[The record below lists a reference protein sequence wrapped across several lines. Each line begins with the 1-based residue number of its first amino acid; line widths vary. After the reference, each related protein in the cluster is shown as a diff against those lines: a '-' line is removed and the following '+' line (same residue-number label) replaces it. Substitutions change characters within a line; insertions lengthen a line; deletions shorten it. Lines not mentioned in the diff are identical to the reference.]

1 MILSRSFLLGV
12 ALLAASDLAVDR
24 LPAPPTVGPLLASMA
39 LLPVPS
45 LLARWSGRR
54 LARAAIL
61 GWQLG
66 RAMRLWV
73 RLESLSVP
81 LAYAVML
88 FAANLEDFARA
99 TAPQSDALHTTV
111 LLLPLLLLEG
121 SFRMAQAHTNSW
133 FAVRSLLPPHP
144 LAATWGRGSALM
156 AAALVGAAA
165 VLDVAGHDRH
175 VAVFLSST
183 YVGNTAS
190 LLFAIAVLSVVLAPL
205 LILALSTDRRLPSG
219 LDGLVRDTCHSLGFP
234 PSAVRVMRSGGRLV
248 TAALV
253 GPLPWPRYLLLTD
266 GLLAVLDPFALR
278 GVVAHEV
285 GHARARHP
293 GLLLLL
299 FVVVPVLAIHPLAS
313 LDLESLGPENL
324 AIGGLV
330 ALALGWWL
338 VRRVMHQMEFEADHL
353 SAEALG
359 GAMPTITALERVGDV
374 HGTRGD
380 RATFRHPSGRA
391 RIEAL
396 LAWERDPGYRD
407 RFARRSRR
415 LRRAIAVVLVTAV
428 TLNAWSLWRTW
439 DVDRVYLAFLTGDFA
454 QATERLEAL
463 PDDAPGFADRE
474 RTELAETL
482 SAARELVDGGGPWER
497 IGPEL
502 ARDAW
507 RRGLDELAR
516 SGPAEASRWF
526 DLSTLGPAP
535 GITRQLTQRWSRAA
549 RDGERDEEA
558 RVARHLSGL
567 PGLPP
572 ELRAALDRNRSA
584 DDGAVESR
592 RGQ

>member
-1 MILSRSFLLGV
+1 MG
-12 ALLAASDLAVDR
+12 A
-24 LPAPPTVGPLLASMA
+24 
-39 LLPVPS
+39 
-45 LLARWSGRR
+45 
-54 LARAAIL
+54 
-61 GWQLG
+61 
-66 RAMRLWV
+66 
-73 RLESLSVP
+73 
-81 LAYAVML
+81 
-88 FAANLEDFARA
+88 
-99 TAPQSDALHTTV
+99 
-111 LLLPLLLLEG
+111 
-121 SFRMAQAHTNSW
+121 
-133 FAVRSLLPPHP
+133 
-144 LAATWGRGSALM
+144 GRGA
-156 AAALVGAAA
+156 VGGARGRGRGGA
-165 VLDVAGHDRH
+165 
-175 VAVFLSST
+175 
-183 YVGNTAS
+183 
-190 LLFAIAVLSVVLAPL
+190 
-205 LILALSTDRRLPSG
+205 ALSTDRRLPSG
-219 LDGLVRDTCHSLGFP
+219 LDALVRETCSSLDFP

-299 FVVVPVLAIHPLAS
+299 FVVVPVLAIHPLTS
-313 LDLESLGPENL
+313 IDLEALAPESLAL
-324 AIGGLV
+324 GGLV
-330 ALALGWWL
+330 GLGCAWWL

-374 HGTRGD
+374 HGARGD

-391 RIEAL
+391 RIQAL

-428 TLNAWSLWRTW
+428 TLNAWSMWRTW
-439 DVDRVYLAFLTGDFA
+439 DVDRIYLAFLTGDIA

-482 SAARELVDGGGPWER
+482 SAARELVDGGGPWES

-516 SGPAEASRWF
+516 SGPVQASRWF
-526 DLSTLGPAP
+526 DLATLGPTP

-549 RDGERDEEA
+549 RDGEQDEEA
-558 RVARHLSGL
+558 RVARHLAGL
-567 PGLPP
+567 PDLPP
-572 ELRAALDRNRSA
+572 ELRAALEEQRAGER
-584 DDGAVESR
+584 
-592 RGQ
+592 